1 MELTRELQEHSGL
14 RWVLE
19 QLTPMSPFGRS
30 AARALCWYG
39 PGQEG
44 ALEEELDGRLWA
56 GDVCPQAVR
65 RRDSARA
72 AVKVRKRRI
81 EKPP

>member
-44 ALEEELDGRLWA
+44 ALEEELDNVEIGRA
-56 GDVCPQAVR
+56 SCRERV
-65 RRDSARA
+65 
-72 AVKVRKRRI
+72 
-81 EKPP
+81 

>member
-44 ALEEELDGRLWA
+44 ALEEELDNVALALDLWNGDEDALTALREIGRA
-56 GDVCPQAVR
+56 HV
-65 RRDSARA
+65 
-72 AVKVRKRRI
+72 
-81 EKPP
+81 

>member
-1 MELTRELQEHSGL
+1 MAWASGTVEVEPSSRGRFARVKTNSSTGTALTEPEELEE
-14 RWVLE
+14 E
-19 QLTPMSPFGRS
+19 
-30 AARALCWYG
+30 
-39 PGQEG
+39 
-44 ALEEELDGRLWA
+44 LEEELDGRLWA